1 VVAVVVD
8 VRVIEGRGVK
18 VMSAF
23 AMEGQLRSG
32 HGKGA
37 SRRLRA
43 AEQVPAIVYGQG
55 HGALSVSV
63 SPKALTK
70 ALTGALRRNQLIE
83 LSLKGADGKD
93 AGKKLVLVKDLQA
106 HPVRRTP
113 THVDFLEVK
122 IGQPVVARV
131 PVEVTGKS
139 KAAVAGAR
147 TQLCSRDI
155 AISASP
161 DAIPAKIVLD
171 TTECDFG
178 VVRAKAVPLP
188 AGVSLA
194 CDPEFPV
201 VSLRMPR
208 GEKDE
213 AAEAAPAAAAA
224 PAAGAA
230 AAPAA
235 AKKDDKK
242 K

>member
-1 VVAVVVD
+1 MA
-8 VRVIEGRGVK
+8 
-18 VMSAF
+18 AF
-23 AMEGQLRSG
+23 SMEGLVRSG

-43 AEQVPAIVYGQG
+43 TEQVPAIVYGQG

-70 ALTGALRRNQLIE
+70 ALTGAHRRNQLIE

-113 THVDFLEVK
+113 VHVDFLEVK
-122 IGQPVVARV
+122 QGSPVVVRV

-147 TQLCSRDI
+147 VQLCSRDI
-155 AISASP
+155 VVSVSP
-161 DAIPAKIVLD
+161 EAIPEKIVLD

-178 VVRAKAVPLP
+178 VVRAKAIPLP
-188 AGVSLA
+188 SGVALA

-208 GEKDE
+208 GEKEDA
-213 AAEAAPAAAAA
+213 AAEAAPAAAA

-235 AKKDDKK
+235 KKDDKK

>member
-1 VVAVVVD
+1 
-8 VRVIEGRGVK
+8 
-18 VMSAF
+18 MSAF

-32 HGKGA
+32 HGKGS

-43 AEQVPAIVYGQG
+43 AEQVPAIIYGQG
-55 HGALSVSV
+55 NGALSVSV

-93 AGKKLVLVKDLQA
+93 AGKKFVLAREVQS

-113 THVDFLEVK
+113 MHVDFLEVK
-122 IGQPVVARV
+122 PGQPVVVRV

-147 TQLCSRDI
+147 VQLCSRDI
-155 AISASP
+155 AVAVNP
-161 DAIPAKIVLD
+161 DAVPAKIVLD

-188 AGVSLA
+188 AGVALA

-208 GEKDE
+208 GEKEE
-213 AAEAAPAAAAA
+213 AAEAAAAPAAAA

>member
-1 VVAVVVD
+1 
-8 VRVIEGRGVK
+8 
-18 VMSAF
+18 MSAF
-23 AMEGQLRSG
+23 AMEGVVRSG

-37 SRRLRA
+37 SRRLRS

-55 HGALSVSV
+55 NGALSVSV

-83 LSLKGADGKD
+83 LSLKDADGKD
-93 AGKKLVLVKDLQA
+93 AGKKLVIAKEVQA

-113 THVDFLEVK
+113 VHVDFLEVK
-122 IGQPVVARV
+122 IGQPVVVRV
-131 PVEVTGKS
+131 PVEVIGKS

-147 TQLCSRDI
+147 VQLCSRDI
-155 AISASP
+155 VVAVSP
-161 DAIPAKIVLD
+161 DAVPAKIVLD

-188 AGVSLA
+188 AGVALA

-208 GEKDE
+208 GEKED
-213 AAEAAPAAAAA
+213 AAEAAPAAA

>member
-1 VVAVVVD
+1 
-8 VRVIEGRGVK
+8 
-18 VMSAF
+18 MSAF
-23 AMEGQLRSG
+23 SMDAQVRSG

-43 AEQVPAIVYGQG
+43 ADQVPAIVYGQG
-55 HGALSVSV
+55 QGAMSVSV

-83 LSLKGADGKD
+83 LSLKDAAGKD

-122 IGQPVVARV
+122 VGQPVVIRV

-147 TQLCSRDI
+147 VQLCSRDI
-155 AISASP
+155 AVSVSP
-161 DAIPAKIVLD
+161 DAVPAKIVLD

-178 VVRAKAVPLP
+178 VVRAKAIPLP
-188 AGVSLA
+188 AGVQLA

-213 AAEAAPAAAAA
+213 AAEAAPAAGAAA

-235 AKKDDKK
+235 AAKKDDKK

>member
-1 VVAVVVD
+1 
-8 VRVIEGRGVK
+8 
-18 VMSAF
+18 MSAF
-23 AMEGQLRSG
+23 SMEALVRSG

-55 HGALSVSV
+55 NGAMSVSV

-93 AGKKLVLVKDLQA
+93 AGKKLVIVKDLQA

-122 IGQPVVARV
+122 IGQPVVVTV

-147 TQLCSRDI
+147 VQLCSRDI
-155 AISASP
+155 AVAVSP
-161 DAIPAKIVLD
+161 DAVPAKIVLD

-188 AGVSLA
+188 AGVTLA

-213 AAEAAPAAAAA
+213 AAEAAPAAGAA
-224 PAAGAA
+224 PAAAA

-235 AKKDDKK
+235 AAKKDEKK

>member
-1 VVAVVVD
+1 
-8 VRVIEGRGVK
+8 
-18 VMSAF
+18 MSAF
-23 AMEGQLRSG
+23 AMEGHLRSG

-37 SRRLRA
+37 SRPSRA
-43 AEQVPAIVYGQG
+43 TEQIPAIVYGQG

-83 LSLKGADGKD
+83 LSLKSADGKD

-122 IGQPVVARV
+122 IGQPIVARV

-213 AAEAAPAAAAA
+213 AAEAAPAAAA

-235 AKKDDKK
+235 AAKKDDKK

>member
-1 VVAVVVD
+1 
-8 VRVIEGRGVK
+8 
-18 VMSAF
+18 MSAF
-23 AMEGQLRSG
+23 SMEGQLRTG

-37 SRRLRA
+37 SRRLRQA
-43 AEQVPAIVYGQG
+43 DQVPAVVYGQG
-55 HGALSVSV
+55 NGAMNVAV
-63 SPKALTK
+63 SPKALIK
-70 ALTGALRRNQLIE
+70 ALTGSLRRNQLIE
-83 LSLKGADGKD
+83 LSLKSVDGKD
-93 AGKKLVLVKDLQA
+93 AGKKLVMVKDLQA

-113 THVDFLEVK
+113 MHVDFLEVK
-122 IGQPVVARV
+122 AGQPVVVRI

-147 TQLCSRDI
+147 VQLCSRDL
-155 AISASP
+155 AVAVAP
-161 DAIPAKIVLD
+161 EAVPAKIVID

-188 AGVSLA
+188 AGVALA

-213 AAEAAPAAAAA
+213 AAATPAAGAAAAA

>member
-1 VVAVVVD
+1 
-8 VRVIEGRGVK
+8 
-18 VMSAF
+18 MSAF
-23 AMEGQLRSG
+23 SMEGQLRSG

-55 HGALSVSV
+55 NGAMSVSV

-70 ALTGALRRNQLIE
+70 ALTGPLRRNQLIE
-83 LSLKGADGKD
+83 LSLKSADGKD
-93 AGKKLVLVKDLQA
+93 AGKKFVIVKDLQA

-113 THVDFLEVK
+113 THVDFLEVNVGK
-122 IGQPVVARV
+122 PVVVNV

-147 TQLCSRDI
+147 VQLCSRDMTV
-155 AISASP
+155 SVNP
-161 DAIPAKIVLD
+161 DAVPAKIVID

-188 AGVSLA
+188 AGVTLA
-194 CDPEFPV
+194 CDPEFPI

-213 AAEAAPAAAAA
+213 AAEAAPAAGAAAA

-230 AAPAA
+230 AAAPAAA
-235 AKKDDKK
+235 AKKDEKK